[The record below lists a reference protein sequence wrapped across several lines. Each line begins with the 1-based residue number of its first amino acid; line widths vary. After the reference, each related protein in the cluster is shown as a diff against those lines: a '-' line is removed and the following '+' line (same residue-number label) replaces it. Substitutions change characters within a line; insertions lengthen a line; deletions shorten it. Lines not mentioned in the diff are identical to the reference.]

1 MNRDRRVQEEID
13 FHIAQQTAKNI
24 RAGMPPDEAERD
36 ARVRFGG
43 RQGTREAAKDAA
55 MGTALRDFVRDL
67 RIAFRTLTRT
77 PSFAV
82 TAILTFGLGLGASTA
97 MFAVVKGVLLDPL
110 PYPDSGRIVRLYQ
123 LGAGGARGNVA
134 HPNFEDW
141 TQSTRSFEH
150 MTELQVGGRLAV
162 QGAGDPQLL
171 PVTSVS
177 REFFAAMRVR
187 PERGRSFADND
198 QRVGAAPVALVSAAL
213 WARMGDPPQPSGE
226 RLIVGSRTVTVV
238 GVMPTEFDYP
248 GGTAIWLPLD
258 ITQRNTSR
266 TAHNYQALA
275 RLRDDVSLEAAQ
287 AEISAL
293 SRRLKTQHGDAT
305 WMSDATAVPLLE
317 VATGGIKP
325 ALQWLFLAS
334 VLLLLVAATNLSNLL
349 VARSVSR
356 RNEFAVQLAIGA
368 TPGRMTRQL
377 LAEITALSVTG
388 TVLGLALAA
397 VAVRV
402 FAAIGPA
409 AAPRLN
415 AVSIDV
421 LTVGFALGA
430 ALAVAVVLALVAT
443 VGARV
448 TTVSSSMADA
458 SRTSSSS
465 RRQLLVREARYRHR
479 NRPDGG
485 AGRWRRTARPQ
496 SGRRADD

>member
-1 MNRDRRVQEEID
+1 
-13 FHIAQQTAKNI
+13 
-24 RAGMPPDEAERD
+24 
-36 ARVRFGG
+36 
-43 RQGTREAAKDAA
+43 
-55 MGTALRDFVRDL
+55 
-67 RIAFRTLTRT
+67 
-77 PSFAV
+77 
-82 TAILTFGLGLGASTA
+82 
-97 MFAVVKGVLLDPL
+97 VLLDPL

-141 TQSTRSFEH
+141 TLGTHSFKH
-150 MTELQVGGRLAV
+150 MTEMQIGGRLAV
-162 QGAGDPQLL
+162 QGAGDPQLMS
-171 PVTSVS
+171 VTSVS
-177 REFFAAMRVR
+177 REFFAAMGVA
-187 PERGRSFADND
+187 PARGRGFAEIN
-198 QRVGAAPVALVSAAL
+198 QHVGAEPVALVSAAL
-213 WARMGDPPQPSGE
+213 GRGWANRPQPAGE

-238 GVMPTEFDYP
+238 GVMPKGFDYP
-248 GGTAIWLPLD
+248 GDTAIWMPLD
-258 ITQRNTSR
+258 IAPRSTSR

-275 RLRDDVSLEAAQ
+275 RVRDGVGLGAAQ
-287 AEISAL
+287 AELSAV

-334 VLLLLVAATNLSNLL
+334 VLLLIVAATNLSNLL

-388 TVLGLALAA
+388 AVLGLALAA

-415 AVSIDV
+415 AVSID
-421 LTVGFALGA
+421 LTTLGFAA
-430 ALAVAVVLALVAT
+430 APHLQSQWCWHWSRLLA
-443 VGARV
+443 
-448 TTVSSSMADA
+448 
-458 SRTSSSS
+458 
-465 RRQLLVREARYRHR
+465 
-479 NRPDGG
+479 
-485 AGRWRRTARPQ
+485 
-496 SGRRADD
+496 RA